1 MLREVGSRQH
11 VSAMNVTF
19 MALLCVNVAIR
30 QTPGLRLQVPL
41 HLVVATSRRFI
52 YSACNREKTGVSL
65 CEPFN
70 L

>member
-1 MLREVGSRQH
+1 
-11 VSAMNVTF
+11 MNVAF
-19 MALLCVNVAIR
+19 MALLCVNAVIR